1 MSAEQLPDWRD
12 TDGAIP
18 AGQVAEASST
28 RSRRTAARSTCPRN
42 VRLLGLNDL
51 APGLVDRL
59 LAALR
64 GGSAAPRRY

>member
-1 MSAEQLPDWRD
+1 LLTAVEED
-12 TDGAIP
+12 
-18 AGQVAEASST
+18 
-28 RSRRTAARSTCPRN
+28 RREVHVPRQ
-42 VRLLGLNDL
+42 VRLLALNSM

>member
-1 MSAEQLPDWRD
+1 M
-12 TDGAIP
+12 I
-18 AGQVAEASST
+18 EAVEED
-28 RSRRTAARSTCPRN
+28 RREVHVPRN
-42 VRLLGLNDL
+42 VRMLGLNDL